1 MDLMP
6 VLIFGAG
13 FLCGGVVALWWHF
26 DRLIERSEATDI
38 DGRHVQFKVDAAV
51 LNQLN
56 ESLVMAWLDARGLMW
71 MPKGMEKIVSGKS
84 R

>member
-1 MDLMP
+1 MDYL
-6 VLIFGAG
+6 LAFGLGA
-13 FLCGGVVALWWHF
+13 LCGGVFVLWWHF
-26 DRLIERSEATDI
+26 ERLVAGSEATSLDA
-38 DGRHVQFKVDAAV
+38 RHVQFKVDAAV

-71 MPKGMEKIVSGKS
+71 MPKGMEKIVSGKT

>member
-1 MDLMP
+1 MNFMD

-26 DRLIERSEATDI
+26 DRLVARSEATDI
-38 DGRHVQFKVDAAV
+38 DGQRVQFKVDTAV

-56 ESLVMAWLDARGLMW
+56 ESLIMAWLDARGLMW
-71 MPKGMEKIVSGKS
+71 MPKGMEKIVEGKT